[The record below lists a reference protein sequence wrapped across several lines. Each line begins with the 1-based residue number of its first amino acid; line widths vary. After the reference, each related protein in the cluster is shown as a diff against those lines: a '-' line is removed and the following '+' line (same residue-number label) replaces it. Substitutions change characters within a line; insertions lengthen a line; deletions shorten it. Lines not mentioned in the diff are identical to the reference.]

1 MEEKKQN
8 DFKNFDQTFMNE
20 INDNIRERK
29 DAEAKIIGEVED
41 RFYNLKMD
49 FAKEKKQREENE
61 ERNITD
67 LDEQI
72 SALEEDISKEK
83 QFREDGNEKLI
94 KSLGDKILEY

>member
-1 MEEKKQN
+1 
-8 DFKNFDQTFMNE
+8 MN
-20 INDNIRERK
+20 
-29 DAEAKIIGEVED
+29 EVED

-49 FAKEKKQREENE
+49 FAKEKKAREENE
-61 ERNITD
+61 ERNVAD

-72 SALEEDISKEK
+72 CALEEDISKEK